1 MSVVYFLY
9 QMLSGT
15 DPDNAAIPYLTA
27 VSSSQKIFDPF
38 FETLKTFKRYL
49 TALNPC
55 KICMKNF
62 RIICLMKTIRSDRTG
77 IISSLPNYRK
87 SFHVKTYPMKSSNS
101 KKYKTTPPPVWRPTW
116 HSIPASRLPRPH
128 RRRRPVRDQPSSCC
142 RPPGSIDR

>member
-1 MSVVYFLY
+1 
-9 QMLSGT
+9 MLSGT

-27 VSSSQKIFDPF
+27 VSSSQNLLDPF

-49 TALNPC
+49 VAISLC
-55 KICMKNF
+55 KICRNNF

-87 SFHVKTYPMKSSNS
+87 SFHVKTYPIKSS
-101 KKYKTTPPPVWRPTW
+101 KKYKTTPPPVWRPTG

-128 RRRRPVRDQPSSCC
+128 RRRRPVRDQPSSCG
-142 RPPGSIDR
+142 RPPGFIDR